1 MNNYL
6 FLQLNRNLGY
16 DLFTNDMI
24 NYIDDY
30 IKIKKYYENGQL
42 MEESYYKDAKKEG
55 LYRDWYCE
63 QLWEESNWKNGKK
76 EGL

>member
-24 NYIDDY
+24 EYIDDY
-30 IKIKKYYENGQL
+30 IKIKEYYD
-42 MEESYYKDAKKEG
+42 KREG
-55 LYRDWYCE
+55 LYRLWYE
-63 QLWEESNWKNGKK
+63 QLWEESNWKNGEIIEAILFKK
-76 EGL
+76 CHVKVEDK